1 MRREEVILA
10 CPNYHHNQND
20 SNPDCPQLV
29 PKEKENATSKKS
41 IAYKRCLRSLACIT
55 IGIILLSIIYIFIYF
70 VFSSPEISFVKNQVI
85 ESYEE
90 QTIGE
95 ALDEFF
101 YHPTWDLIEENKVK
115 FNGKAYWGED
125 ESLFTIQ
132 FKVDVESEQ
141 FDITSY
147 SINGE
152 SQTFDQF
159 IRLLDTIYEK

>member
-1 MRREEVILA
+1 MSREEFILS
-10 CPNYHHNQND
+10 CPNCHHNQND
-20 SNPDCPQLV
+20 SNPNGPQLA
-29 PKEKENATSKKS
+29 PKEKENAISKKN

-70 VFSSPEISFVKNQVI
+70 VFSSSKISFIKNQII

-101 YHPTWDLIEENKVK
+101 YHPTWDLIEENTIE
-115 FNGKAYWGED
+115 FNGEAYWGED

-152 SQTFDQF
+152 SQTFNQF
-159 IRLLDTIYEK
+159 IQLLNTIYEK